1 MNAPFSIR
9 SPKGVPPRPGRKRP
23 QPRLR
28 AVGEEQQ
35 MADWASLLGDLS
47 RPAVAGHPE
56 DDPVEW
62 RVHDRTHV
70 EFAIDYPTS
79 WGPTDYRWEAYFFV
93 PASFRLDE
101 ATYDKKE
108 LYDDLQSYVRL
119 AVPELPFARL
129 AATEPAGPLGCLRVA
144 LDAAVGTAEGSAA
157 AAEAGRQ
164 LRLFACY
171 LRATGLSALREAER
185 AIAAPGPAGAELG
198 ALAVEFGKS
207 CAGVAQAFRAAID
220 GATARG
226 LPADLATVARW
237 ADEDVSLVLE
247 SFCASLAVSLERR
260 AADDPRLQGLA
271 EHVAALAVG
280 EARHR
285 AARGYDS
292 VVDGDGDERQ
302 FEHLEFRRHVLK
314 RFTSSTLWL
323 SLERREGPQW
333 VLHALYAA
341 AAAVAMT
348 FALVASI
355 QTNPFSQQVF
365 RYAILVAVA
374 YAAKDRIK
382 AFLQNSVTKWIAKR
396 FPDRLWTI
404 RDRERGRDLGV
415 LTERAGF
422 MPFRRAPA
430 EVLQMRRLTRE
441 HALEEQARP
450 EVVLWHKKTV
460 ALLPDAGPKGPFPAI
475 TEIFRLNLRQW
486 LEHTDDPNRKF
497 LFADPRD
504 ARIYSATA
512 RRVYNINVV
521 YRLTRGVEDSPW
533 HRIRVVVSR
542 KGIERIDP
550 IRLATARARS
560 CRLGPRFAAT
570 APARAPPR
578 SRPAPGRPPP

>member
-1 MNAPFSIR
+1 
-9 SPKGVPPRPGRKRP
+9 
-23 QPRLR
+23 
-28 AVGEEQQ
+28 

-47 RPAVAGHPE
+47 RPSVLGRPE

-70 EFAIDYPTS
+70 EFAIDYPAA
-79 WGPTDYRWEAYFFV
+79 GGAEPYRWEAYFFV
-93 PASFRLDE
+93 PSSFRLDE
-101 ATYDKKE
+101 TTYDKKE

-119 AVPELPFARL
+119 AVPELPFSRL
-129 AATEPAGPLGCLRVA
+129 ADDGPAGPLGRLKAA
-144 LDAAVGTAEGSAA
+144 LGAAAGVPEGSAA
-157 AAEAGRQ
+157 AAEAGQ
-164 LRLFACY
+164 ELRLFACY
-171 LRATGLSALREAER
+171 LRATGLSALREVER
-185 AIAAPGPAGAELG
+185 AAEAPAEGGAELR
-198 ALAVEFGKS
+198 ALSAAFGQS
-207 CAGVAQAFRAAID
+207 CARVARAFRAAVD
-220 GATARG
+220 GALAEG
-226 LPADLATVARW
+226 LPAELATVARW
-237 ADEDVSLVLE
+237 TDEDVSLVLE
-247 SFCASLAVSLERR
+247 SLCASLAVSLERQ
-260 AADDPRLQGLA
+260 AEGDGRLVALA

-280 EARHR
+280 ETRHR
-285 AARGYDS
+285 LARGYDS

-355 QTNPFSQQVF
+355 QTNPFSQQMF
-365 RYAILVAVA
+365 QYAILVAVA

-382 AFLQNSVTKWIAKR
+382 AVLQNNVNKWIAKR

-404 RDRERGRDLGV
+404 RDHERGHDLGV
-415 LTERAGF
+415 ITERAGF
-422 MPFRRAPA
+422 LPFRRVPGD
-430 EVLQMRRLTRE
+430 VLQMRRLTRE

-460 ALLPDAGPKGPFPAI
+460 ALRPEAGVPKPFPAL

-521 YRLTRGVEDSPW
+521 YRLTRGAEEAPW

-542 KGIERIDP
+542 KGIERIDD
-550 IRLATARARS
+550 IR
-560 CRLGPRFAAT
+560 
-570 APARAPPR
+570 
-578 SRPAPGRPPP
+578 